1 MATKYTYDD
10 KRWFQITPKYM
21 RQLFALCNKRY
32 FHNILPTVPIH
43 MTQNPKYAGYFLWEP
58 RDGQMYVQ
66 IRINDTHLYTEW
78 KAVNLL
84 VHEMI
89 HLYTYCYIPTGLE
102 GHSPAFKGYM
112 ELLNE
117 QYGLNV
123 SIITDNANWP
133 RSKKDTWFNRFKCKI
148 LNV

>member
-1 MATKYTYDD
+1 
-10 KRWFQITPKYM
+10 
-21 RQLFALCNKRY
+21 
-32 FHNILPTVPIH
+32 
-43 MTQNPKYAGYFLWEP
+43 
-58 RDGQMYVQ
+58 MYVQ
-66 IRINDTHLYTEW
+66 IRINDTYLYTEW

-89 HLYTYCYIPTGLE
+89 HLYTYYYIPTGLE